1 MSRDRKDVFAFVL
14 FAVFG
19 VNVLRWNTEA
29 EEKET

>member
-1 MSRDRKDVFAFVL
+1 MSRDRKEDFAFVL

-19 VNVLRWNTEA
+19 VNVLGWNTEA